1 MTLLAFFLGI
11 VAGLRSMTPMA
22 ALSWAAYLGWLPT
35 EGTWLGWLHHPVAVF
50 VFTAAALGE
59 LIADKLP
66 MIPSRR
72 ELMPF
77 ATRVAVG
84 AFCGAALGTR
94 AGSVTA
100 GVVAGVIGAVIGT
113 LGGAAVR
120 QQLAKAIGKDLPA
133 ALLEDLVA
141 IGGPV
146 LVVLQ
151 LK

>member
-1 MTLLAFFLGI
+1 MFLLAFLLGI
-11 VAGLRSMTPMA
+11 IAGLRSMTPLA

-35 EGTWLGWLHHPVAVF
+35 DGTWLGWLHHPISVF
-50 VFTAAALGE
+50 VFTATALGE
-59 LIADKLP
+59 LVADKLP
-66 MIPSRR
+66 MIPSRT

-77 ATRVAVG
+77 ATRVVVG

-94 AGSVTA
+94 AGSVIA

-113 LGGAAVR
+113 VGGAAVR
-120 QQLAKAIGKDLPA
+120 KQLAEAIGKDLPA

-141 IGGPV
+141 LGGAL